1 MILRIRTRGLQVI
14 MRFLDMKIKL
24 VEAILNRG

>member
-1 MILRIRTRGLQVI
+1 MVLRIRTRGLQVI
-14 MRFLDMKIKL
+14 MRILDMKIKL